1 VIPVEYELVLSTALF
16 CVGLYGAMV
25 RKNAIIVLMSIEII
39 LNAAILNFVAFS
51 AYAPPAGDPSGQVFA
66 LLALAI
72 AAGEAAVG
80 LAIFL
85 ALYQSHGTVE
95 LDKIRLLRW

>member
-1 VIPVEYELVLSTALF
+1 
-16 CVGLYGAMV
+16 
-25 RKNAIIVLMSIEII
+25 
-39 LNAAILNFVAFS
+39 
-51 AYAPPAGDPSGQVFA
+51 
-66 LLALAI
+66 
-72 AAGEAAVG
+72 VG